1 MAKQTVHIAAQLYT
15 VRAFTQTEEGI
26 AATLKRV
33 KEIGYNCVQISA
45 FGPCGAEFLRGELDK
60 NGLTVCATHT
70 PYERIVKDTEKV
82 IREHKIIGCPYVG
95 LGYCVLKTPE
105 QVRAFLADILPAAE
119 KIRDAGLK
127 FLYHNHQFE
136 FCRTENGAS
145 PMQML
150 LAETPADTFGLL
162 PDLYWL
168 QSAGVEPVRFLRE
181 NAQRIGV
188 VHLKDMLVTAEGTQ
202 RFAEI
207 YEGNMN
213 YDGIGQVLREIGVRY
228 AAVEQDDCY
237 GKDPFACLERSRGN
251 LRKHWGI

>member
-1 MAKQTVHIAAQLYT
+1 MAKQTLQIAAQLFT
-15 VRAFTQTEEGI
+15 VRAFTRAEEGI
-26 AATLKRV
+26 AASLRRV
-33 KEIGYNCVQISA
+33 KESGYDCVQISA
-45 FGPCGAEFLRGELDK
+45 FGPCSAEFLRGELEK

-70 PYERIVKDTEKV
+70 PYERIVKDTDNV

-95 LGYCVLKTPE
+95 LGAGDLRTPE
-105 QVRAFLADILPAAE
+105 KLRAFLAEILPAAE

-136 FCRTENGAS
+136 FCRMENGAS

-150 LAETPADTFGLL
+150 LSETSPDTFGLL

-168 QSAGVEPVRFLRE
+168 QFAGVDPARFVRE
-181 NAQRIGV
+181 NAERIDV
-188 VHLKDMLVTAEGTQ
+188 VHLKDMIVTADGAQ
-202 RFAEI
+202 RFAEV
-207 YEGNMN
+207 YEGNMD
-213 YDGIGQVLREIGVRY
+213 YSGIGAALEEAGVRY

-251 LRKHWGI
+251 IGNRWGI